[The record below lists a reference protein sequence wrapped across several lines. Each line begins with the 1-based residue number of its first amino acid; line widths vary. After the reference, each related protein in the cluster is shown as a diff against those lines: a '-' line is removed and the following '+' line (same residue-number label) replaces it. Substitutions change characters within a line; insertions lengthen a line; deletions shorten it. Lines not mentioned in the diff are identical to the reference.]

1 MHLSA
6 ETRLNAILDGT
17 GAGTWEYNLD
27 TGEIIFNER
36 WASMLGYT
44 LEELEPLSFETWER
58 LSHPSDVES
67 AHEALNAYLH
77 QEAAKFECVVR
88 MLHKDGDWRY
98 IHTRGTLFN
107 KDQAAETRWLMG
119 THLDVTEEKVS
130 QHQLQQLAESLPG
143 VIYTFTLNKDG
154 SFHFPYMSRKAKDFY
169 GVTAAET
176 QTNPERMFETIHPE
190 DVAKVHETIE
200 LSRKTLSEW
209 VCEYRIIKDGQTQ
222 WLRGVS
228 QPERNPDGSTTWH
241 GVITDIDDQ
250 KRLEF
255 QLEALTITD
264 ELTGLYN
271 RRYLLRKLEE
281 LADQSARYNHPFSLL
296 SLDIDFFKSVNDSW
310 GHLTGDKVLRTVAN
324 LIETRTR
331 KTDIVARTGGEE
343 FIVLMPHTTLGDAR
357 QVAESLRIGMETESF
372 LSEDDTPF
380 NVTLSA
386 GVVCW
391 DQSINGVRDLLSA
404 CDQLLYQAKRA
415 GRNQVVVSEIGAEKS

>member
-1 MHLSA
+1 MHLST

-27 TGEIIFNER
+27 SGEIIFNER
-36 WASMLGYT
+36 WATMLGYT
-44 LEELEPLSFETWER
+44 LEELAPLSFQTWEK
-58 LSHPSDVES
+58 LSHPSDIES
-67 AHEALNAYLH
+67 ANEALTAYLSG
-77 QEAAKFECVVR
+77 EASKFECVVR
-88 MLHKDGDWRY
+88 MLHKNGDWRY

-107 KDQAAETRWLMG
+107 SSEAAENRWLMG
-119 THLDVTEEKVS
+119 THLDVTEEKAT

-143 VIYTFTLNKDG
+143 IIYTFTLNNDG

-169 GVTAAET
+169 GVTAAEA
-176 QTNPERMFETIHPE
+176 QTNPERMFEPIHPE
-190 DVAKVHETIE
+190 DVPRVHQTIDD
-200 LSRKTLSEW
+200 SRQTLSEW
-209 VCEYRIIKDGQTQ
+209 VCDYRIIKDGQTR

-228 QPERNPDGSTTWH
+228 RPERNPDGSTTWH

-250 KRLEF
+250 KQLEF
-255 QLEALTITD
+255 QLEALSITD

-271 RRYLLRKLEE
+271 RRYLVKKLEE
-281 LADQSARYNHPFSLL
+281 LSEESARYGHPFSLL

-310 GHLTGDKVLRTVAN
+310 GHITGDKVLRTVAS

-331 KTDIVARTGGEE
+331 KSDIVARTGGEE
-343 FIVLMPHTTLGDAR
+343 FIVLMPHTTINDAR
-357 QVAESLRIGMETESF
+357 HVAESLRIGMERESF
-372 LSEDDTPF
+372 VSEDGTAF

-391 DQSINGVRDLLSA
+391 TSDADRVQELLSA

-415 GRNQVVVSEIGAEKS
+415 GRNQVVVCEIGAEKS

>member
-1 MHLSA
+1 MHLTA
-6 ETRLNAILDGT
+6 ETRLIAILDGT
-17 GAGTWEYNLD
+17 GAGTWEFNLD

-44 LEELEPLSFETWER
+44 LDELAPLSFQTWER
-58 LSHPSDVES
+58 LSHPIDIKS
-67 AHEALNAYLH
+67 ANKALNAYLRG
-77 QEAAKFECVVR
+77 EASQFECVVR
-88 MLHKDGDWRY
+88 MRHKDGDWRY

-107 KDQAAETRWLMG
+107 NDQTAENRWLMG

-130 QHQLQQLAESLPG
+130 QHQLQQLAESVPG
-143 VIYTFTLNKDG
+143 IIYIFTLNKDG

-169 GVTAAET
+169 GVTALEA
-176 QTNPERMFETIHPE
+176 QTNPERMFEAIHP
-190 DVAKVHETIE
+190 DDISRVHETIE
-200 LSRKTLSEW
+200 LSRKTLNQW
-209 VCEYRIIKDGQTQ
+209 VCEYRIIKDGRTR
-222 WLRGVS
+222 WLRGIS
-228 QPERNPDGSTTWH
+228 QPERNTDDSTTWH
-241 GVITDIDDQ
+241 GIITDIDDQ

-281 LADQSARYNHPFSLL
+281 LAEQSARYDHPFSLL

-343 FIVLMPHTTLGDAR
+343 FIVLMPHTTLIDAR
-357 QVAESLRIGMETESF
+357 QVAESLRIGTETESF
-372 LSEDDTPF
+372 VSEDGTPF

-391 DQSINGVRDLLSA
+391 SARINSVRELLSA
-404 CDQLLYQAKRA
+404 CDQLLYQAKRG
-415 GRNQVVVSEIGAEKS
+415 GRNQVVVSEAGAEES

>member
-1 MHLSA
+1 MHLTA

-27 TGEIIFNER
+27 TGEIIFNDR

-44 LEELEPLSFETWER
+44 LEELSPLSFQTWER
-58 LSHPSDVES
+58 LSHPTDIES
-67 AHEALNAYLH
+67 ANQALTAYMNGKAS
-77 QEAAKFECVVR
+77 QFECVVR
-88 MLHKDGDWRY
+88 MLHKDGDWRF

-107 KDQAAETRWLMG
+107 NDQTAGNRWLMG

-169 GVTAAET
+169 GLTAEET
-176 QTNPERMFETIHPE
+176 RTNPERMFEAIHTE
-190 DVAKVHETIE
+190 DISRVHETIE
-200 LSRKTLSEW
+200 RSRKTLSEW
-209 VCEYRIIKDGQTQ
+209 VCDYRIIKDGEIR

-271 RRYLLRKLEE
+271 RRYLLRKLAELEE
-281 LADQSARYNHPFSLL
+281 QSARYDHPFSLL

-310 GHLTGDKVLRTVAN
+310 GHLTGDTVLRTVAN

-343 FIVLMPHTTLGDAR
+343 FIVLMPHTTLSDAR
-357 QVAESLRIGMETESF
+357 HVAESLRIGMETESF
-372 LSEDDTPF
+372 VSDDGTPF

-391 DQSINGVRDLLSA
+391 SRSINGVRELLSA